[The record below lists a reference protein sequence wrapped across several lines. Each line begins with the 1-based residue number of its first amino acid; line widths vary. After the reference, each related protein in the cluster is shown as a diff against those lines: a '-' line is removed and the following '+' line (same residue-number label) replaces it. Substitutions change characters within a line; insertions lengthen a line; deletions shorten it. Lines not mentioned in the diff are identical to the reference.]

1 MELGLTVDDHRN
13 AEEAGRS
20 GAGESE
26 TAGPSTPGSLPL
38 HEEHAQQER
47 RDVDGSHDERV
58 DEDVAVQRSGVERQR
73 VVHQTAREPVHA
85 HTARSD
91 VTESMH
97 RTTALKAIHHAGH
110 THTRL
115 TALCPGL
122 PG

>member
-13 AEEAGRS
+13 AEETGYS

-47 RDVDGSHDERV
+47 RDVDGAHDERV

-85 HTARSD
+85 QRELTSQNLCTGR
-91 VTESMH
+91 
-97 RTTALKAIHHAGH
+97 H
-110 THTRL
+110 THARL
-115 TALCPGL
+115 TALFPGL
-122 PG
+122 PR